1 MYNKMDM
8 LVQFPNM
15 VIQNLEGT
23 KYDGY
28 INVMVTMVFI
38 CFSNTH
44 GWFIILLC
52 IYADALEFSV
62 FR

>member
-1 MYNKMDM
+1 MYNKIDM

-38 CFSNTH
+38 CFASVGH
-44 GWFIILLC
+44 LVS
-52 IYADALEFSV
+52 FSQSKNV
-62 FR
+62 V

>member
-38 CFSNTH
+38 CLASVGH
-44 GWFIILLC
+44 LGSVI
-52 IYADALEFSV
+52 FSV
-62 FR
+62 